1 MDGEVR
7 QKIFRIFNLRNDITP
22 KLNNGRKRMVDIK
35 FLIRKILK
43 LMGVKSY
50 DKIPISKSKKTLKN
64 CDLYWLNIVKLIGH
78 KMSVI
83 IHSQKPAAI
92 TL

>member
-7 QKIFRIFNLRNDITP
+7 QKIFRIFNSINDITP
-22 KLNNGRKRMVDIK
+22 KLNNGRKRMADIK

-50 DKIPISKSKKTLKN
+50 NS
-64 CDLYWLNIVKLIGH
+64 
-78 KMSVI
+78 
-83 IHSQKPAAI
+83 
-92 TL
+92 